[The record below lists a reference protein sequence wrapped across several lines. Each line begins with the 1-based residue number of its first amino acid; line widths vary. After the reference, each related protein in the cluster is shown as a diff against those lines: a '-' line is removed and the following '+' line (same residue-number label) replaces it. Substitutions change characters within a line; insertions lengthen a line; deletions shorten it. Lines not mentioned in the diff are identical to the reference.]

1 MCLELTAV
9 AIQLRVHKLRH
20 VHDKK
25 KPKGNGDE
33 GDGGKTASEA
43 GTPKKKRKTKK
54 QVLEEG
60 GKEIDFADF
69 LS

>member
-1 MCLELTAV
+1 M

-25 KPKGNGDE
+25 KPKGNRDE
-33 GDGGKTASEA
+33 DDGGNTASEA
-43 GTPKKKRKTKK
+43 GTPKKKRKTKTK
-54 QVLEEG
+54 VLEEV